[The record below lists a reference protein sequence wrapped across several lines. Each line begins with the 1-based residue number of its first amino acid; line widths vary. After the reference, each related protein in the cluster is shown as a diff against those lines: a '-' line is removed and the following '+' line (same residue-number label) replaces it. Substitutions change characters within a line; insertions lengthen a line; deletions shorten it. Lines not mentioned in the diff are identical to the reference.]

1 MMASNVFTNSSY
13 QDFKLDRGQRVAPQ
27 QQQIDRKPEQNR
39 GVSLESFDQFDG
51 DQLRLLS
58 QILRA
63 SVVGGLQSFA
73 RLCDESSDLFHHF
86 LLRRAQLVDASLLQ
100 IFLGLVDAVIR
111 PMFVRGLIGLGNLRR
126 NLWWCRA

>member
-13 QDFKLDRGQRVAPQ
+13 QDFKPNRGQRAAMRR
-27 QQQIDRKPEQNR
+27 DRSEAGANT
-39 GVSLESFDQFDG
+39 GVSLKRFDQFDG

-63 SVVGGLQSFA
+63 GIIGGLQSFA
-73 RLCDESSDLFHHF
+73 CLCDESLDLLHHF

-111 PMFVRGLIGLGNLRR
+111 PVFVRGLIRLGNLRR
-126 NLWWCRA
+126 NLGWCRA